1 VYRGTWVGVACWWYL
16 PSRVNQLD
24 VPVPRVDHVGVT
36 NLWRSGH
43 D

>member
-1 VYRGTWVGVACWWYL
+1 MKGGVGA
-16 PSRVNQLD
+16 VNQID

-43 D
+43 N